1 MPAPNPLNRPR
12 KGNRLTIEP
21 LRAKLAARIGAE
33 PRRRHHPQGWTNF
46 PAPFPSCRD
55 ENRSS
60 GDHLHGS
67 SGPSGRTGAI
77 RAKAVASTIELEKAE
92 RVRDAETLAGAASE
106 TAEPAALRRFI
117 AVLYEHV
124 PPSDVATR
132 APADL
137 CGAALAL
144 WRFAARREPGH
155 TKVRVYNPD
164 AGRDGWAS
172 PHTVREI
179 VNDDMPF
186 LVDSVTA
193 S

>member
-1 MPAPNPLNRPR
+1 M
-12 KGNRLTIEP
+12 
-21 LRAKLAARIGAE
+21 
-33 PRRRHHPQGWTNF
+33 
-46 PAPFPSCRD
+46 
-55 ENRSS
+55 
-60 GDHLHGS
+60 
-67 SGPSGRTGAI
+67 
-77 RAKAVASTIELEKAE
+77 ASTVELEKTE

-106 TAEPAALRRFI
+106 IAEPAALRRFI

-124 PPSDVATR
+124 PPSDVAAR
-132 APADL
+132 SPADL

-164 AGRDGWAS
+164 AGRDGWSS
-172 PHTVREI
+172 PHTIVEI

-193 S
+193 SINDGGREVRLVIHPILTGDYESWVCAWAPNELPPGQQLREPRPLFKKLESSVVEEELARMASS